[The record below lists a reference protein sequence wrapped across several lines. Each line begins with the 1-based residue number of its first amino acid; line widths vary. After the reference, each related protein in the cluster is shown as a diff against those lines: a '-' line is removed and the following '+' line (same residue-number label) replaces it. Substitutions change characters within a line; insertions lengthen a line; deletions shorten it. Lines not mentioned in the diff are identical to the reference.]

1 MRETIPAPVMAVV
14 AEAVAAAETHA
25 TLDTLFMYAG
35 APGDPPEGSKHA
47 KALEWLR
54 RVNQDPSVQPLRVL
68 GRLIEGYMD
77 AVPQTT
83 PAMDSIRQARRDR
96 IAEALALSQLQ
107 YARGGIVSGALAA
120 PSRTLEQLIR
130 ERDLASVSEE
140 FERALR
146 NVEANPR
153 EAVSAACNII
163 EAVCKVYIHDEA
175 LQPPGKQDLQGLW
188 TPVRK
193 DLGFDPSAIEDRD
206 LQEIL
211 SGLVATVNGIG
222 ALRTHAS
229 TAHGG
234 GRKRYA
240 LQPRHARLA
249 VHAAHTLTLFILE
262 TWDQRRGST

>member
-1 MRETIPAPVMAVV
+1 MAVV
-14 AEAVAAAETHA
+14 AEAVAGAETHA

-54 RVNQDPSVQPLRVL
+54 RVNQDPTVEPLRVL
-68 GRLIEGYMD
+68 GRLIESYMD
-77 AVPQTT
+77 AVPQSET
-83 PAMDSIRQARRDR
+83 ALDSIRQARQAR

-107 YARGGIVSGALAA
+107 YTRGGKVSGSLAA
-120 PSRTLEQLIR
+120 PSRTLEHLIR

-146 NVEANPR
+146 NVDTNPR

-163 EAVCKVYIHDEA
+163 ESVCKLYIHDES
-175 LQPPGKQDLQGLW
+175 LPTPPKQDLQGLW
-188 TPVRK
+188 NVVRRH
-193 DLGFDPSAIEDRD
+193 LGFDPSSIEDRD

-211 SGLVATVNGIG
+211 SGLIATVNGIG
-222 ALRTHAS
+222 SLRTHAS
-229 TAHGG
+229 SAHGA

-240 LQPRHARLA
+240 LQARHARLA
-249 VHAAHTLTLFILE
+249 VHAAHTITLFILE
-262 TWDQRRGST
+262 TWERRRGSA